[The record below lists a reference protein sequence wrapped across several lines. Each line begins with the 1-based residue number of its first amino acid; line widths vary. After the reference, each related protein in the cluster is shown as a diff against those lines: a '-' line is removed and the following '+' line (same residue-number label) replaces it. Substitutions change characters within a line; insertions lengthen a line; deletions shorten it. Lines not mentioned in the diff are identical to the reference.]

1 MPPWL
6 YLLTLALPGALISEW
21 LHASPLLTFILAA
34 LGVIPL
40 AGMIGDAT
48 EALSERVG
56 PMVGGLLNATFGN
69 AAEFIIGVSA
79 LAAGLPDVVRAA
91 IAGGII
97 GNALFTLGSAMLAGG
112 WRFGVQRFQARN
124 AGQYAL
130 MLALAVVGLAVPS
143 LLATVGAGVTSGTNA
158 VHGLAL
164 HEMSLIVA
172 PLLLLSYV
180 GYLAFSVFGVRAERR
195 QLGGETSRAG
205 RKDEDQEGERD
216 DGEIEAPLQA
226 GAERQAERA
235 EEPALS
241 HAEERRGVA
250 GMIERWRRA
259 SPLFDVLTLVVATAL
274 ITVDSELLTG
284 TIEPLSK
291 DLHLSTFFV
300 GLIVLPLVG
309 GAAEFATAMRTAIT
323 DHMEATLSVTAGSS
337 IQIAL
342 LIAPLLILVSPFVGP
357 TLDLDFSQLELVIF
371 GLVAG
376 LFALISLDGEST
388 WLEGLQLCVF
398 YLIVAVGA
406 FFIPG

>member
-6 YLLTLALPGALISEW
+6 YLLILALPGALISSW
-21 LHASPLLTFILAA
+21 LHTSPLLTFILAA

-40 AGMIGDAT
+40 AGLIGEAT
-48 EALSERVG
+48 EALSVRVG

-112 WRFGVQRFQARN
+112 WRFGLQRFQARN

-143 LLATVGAGVTSGTNA
+143 LLATVGASVTTGANT

-172 PLLLLSYV
+172 PLLLVSYA
-180 GYLAFSVFGVRAERR
+180 GYLAFSVFGLRAERR
-195 QLGGETSRAG
+195 HPDGAAP
-205 RKDEDQEGERD
+205 DAANDAD
-216 DGEIEAPLQA
+216 DDDDNDTVA
-226 GAERQAERA
+226 A
-235 EEPALS
+235 EEDAPDTNADVAADAKKAVGAS
-241 HAEERRGVA
+241 SAEERRGVA
-250 GMIERWRRA
+250 GLIERWRQRSA
-259 SPLFDVLTLVVATAL
+259 LFDVLTLVVATAL
-274 ITVDSELLTG
+274 IAVDSELLTG
-284 TIEPLSK
+284 SIEPLSK
-291 DLHLSTFFV
+291 DLHLSSFFV

-309 GAAEFATAMRTAIT
+309 GAAEYATAMRTAMS

-342 LIAPLLILVSPFVGP
+342 LIAPLLILVSPFVGS

-376 LFALISLDGEST
+376 LFTLISLDGEST

-406 FFIPG
+406 FFISG